1 MFAWKVATI
10 IFCWL
15 FLTLLFVFIKFVI
28 FVGSLLEPLA
38 TMTIKQTDDYG
49 AVDIAVKFDTA
60 PEEIAASGRKGFWV
74 EVSPESDVIIEWTP
88 PEE

>member
-1 MFAWKVATI
+1 MFAWKVAAI

-15 FLTLLFVFIKFVI
+15 FLTLLFVFIKFLI
-28 FVGSLLEPLA
+28 FVGGMLEPLA

-49 AVDIAVKFDTA
+49 AVDIAVKFDVD
-60 PEEIAASGRKGFWV
+60 PEDIVSSGRTGFWV
-74 EVSPESDVIIEWTP
+74 KVNPDSDVIIEWTP

>member
-15 FLTLLFVFIKFVI
+15 FLTLLFVFIKFLI
-28 FVGSLLEPLA
+28 FVGEMLEPLA

-49 AVDIAVKFDTA
+49 AVDIAVKFDID
-60 PEEIAASGRKGFWV
+60 PEDIVSSGRKGFWV
-74 EVSPESDVIIEWTP
+74 AVNPDSDVIIEWTP